1 MIRQVKQAYRRGR
14 REPGGGRS
22 AFPVSEHLARLLLL
36 AILCLSAN
44 VFGKGKEE
52 ASELVARANRLYG
65 SEKYDK
71 AELLYKDAQRL
82 LPESPGVNFNLGN
95 VAYREG
101 NYDEA
106 DEYYSKA
113 MESPDASWRL
123 RKKALYNLGNCAFKK
138 GDKLLDSDLQKAL
151 DSYRLSILR
160 YQDVISRDE
169 FETVESGGKEDKTEQ
184 DARFNIG
191 VARLKIKDILDK
203 LQQQEQQ
210 RKEQQK
216 QQEEFIKK
224 LQEAI
229 QKQDEVVKDTGEAEE
244 SQKKGEDVSQSVDE
258 IAKKQT
264 ENKERTSELT
274 KQLGQMMQA
283 QQSQPSAHSQ
293 SPPSVDENA
302 QAAQE
307 SLKNAEIEQ
316 GTALQH
322 LDKENLSEAKG
333 GEEAALENLQD
344 ALRKLTKPQSR
355 PPAGQPQPQQEGE
368 QKQKGEKEQQ
378 QQEQEKK
385 QGQKTGEDEK
395 KMTPEEAQEELAK
408 LRKQTSEA
416 RREMLEELQQRYP
429 QYRPER
435 REYEPVDKDW

>member
-1 MIRQVKQAYRRGR
+1 VIRQVKQAYRRGR
-14 REPGGGRS
+14 RERRGGRS
-22 AFPVSEHLARLLLL
+22 AFPVAEHLARLLLL

-71 AELLYKDAQRL
+71 AELLYKDAQKI
-82 LPESPGVNFNLGN
+82 LPESPEVNFNLGN

-138 GDKLLDSDLQKAL
+138 GDKLLDSDSQKAL
-151 DSYRLSILR
+151 ESYRLSILR

-169 FETVESGGKEDKTEQ
+169 FETVESGGKEDKTEH

-203 LQQQEQQ
+203 LKQQEEQ

-229 QKQDEVVKDTGEAEE
+229 QKQDEIVKETGEAEE
-244 SQKKGEDVSQSVDE
+244 RQKKGEDVSQSADE

-274 KQLGQMMQA
+274 KELGQMMQA
-283 QQSQPSAHSQ
+283 QQSQPSADNQ
-293 SPPSVDENA
+293 SPPSIDENA
-302 QAAQE
+302 LAAQE

-316 GTALQH
+316 GTVLQH
-322 LDKENLSEAKG
+322 LDKEDLSEAKG

-344 ALRKLTKPQSR
+344 ALKELTKPQ
-355 PPAGQPQPQQEGE
+355 PPQPQPQQEGE
-368 QKQKGEKEQQ
+368 QEQKGENEQQ

-385 QGQKTGEDEK
+385 QGQKTGEDQE